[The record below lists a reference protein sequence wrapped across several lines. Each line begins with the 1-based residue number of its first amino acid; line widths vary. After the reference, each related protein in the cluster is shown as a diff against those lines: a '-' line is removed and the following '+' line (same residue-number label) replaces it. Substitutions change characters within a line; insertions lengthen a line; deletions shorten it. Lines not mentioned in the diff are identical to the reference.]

1 MPIAQLLEAHIDTIT
16 AEFRA
21 LEAYMVSEETE
32 SKQGDPCR
40 FRSITEMNYDSGWS
54 TLVTHYNSQ
63 RIPGFPYHLCPTTLA
78 ILETV
83 PIAGRICGFNRQR
96 PLSGIPVSLW
106 PSNLTLCD
114 RRVVLISVEC

>member
-1 MPIAQLLEAHIDTIT
+1 
-16 AEFRA
+16 
-21 LEAYMVSEETE
+21 MVSEETE
-32 SKQGDPCR
+32 SKEGDPCR

-96 PLSGIPVSLW
+96 PLSGIPVSVCPL
-106 PSNLTLCD
+106 S
-114 RRVVLISVEC
+114 RVHILVTA